1 MPFISTF
8 NSKSITYWT
17 NFVLN
22 RVETI
27 DGSAKEQE
35 DYEPLNEL
43 LTFEPKEY
51 EKEVSVKIVDDN
63 QWEPDE
69 EFFVKLTL
77 VPGEE
82 SENVRLG
89 RTSIMEITILN
100 DDGNDYLLVVFAWD
114 PV

>member
-1 MPFISTF
+1 M
-8 NSKSITYWT
+8 KSWT
-17 NFVLN
+17 TCGKEKEEERELLILFPTAVQRAPQLEA
-22 RVETI
+22 RLPKE
-27 DGSAKEQE
+27 SEQE
-35 DYEPLNEL
+35 EL
-43 LTFEPKEY
+43 VPK
-51 EKEVSVKIVDDN
+51 KEVSVKIVDDN

-100 DDGNDYLLVVFAWD
+100 DDGNDYLLVVFAGH